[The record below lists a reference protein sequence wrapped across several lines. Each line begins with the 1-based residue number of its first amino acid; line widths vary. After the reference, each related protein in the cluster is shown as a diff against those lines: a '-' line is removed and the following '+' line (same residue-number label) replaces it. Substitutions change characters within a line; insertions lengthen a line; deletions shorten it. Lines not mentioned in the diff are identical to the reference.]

1 MSVAIRDKYRCQ
13 TCMQSR
19 AAPAHCCG
27 EPVAE
32 IRAAPRGA
40 VRRDLV
46 LVIGCNPGQ
55 LTRAR
60 AYRYVYENVQDRGR
74 MPKANGSTYLRNL
87 TREVTRDERT
97 RIYSRNGLFD
107 VGVDGRAT
115 LSPRGLEEFDRV
127 MGTVADLGI
136 YTLEECEL

>member
-1 MSVAIRDKYRCQ
+1 
-13 TCMQSR
+13 
-19 AAPAHCCG
+19 
-27 EPVAE
+27 
-32 IRAAPRGA
+32 
-40 VRRDLV
+40 
-46 LVIGCNPGQ
+46 
-55 LTRAR
+55 
-60 AYRYVYENVQDRGR
+60 